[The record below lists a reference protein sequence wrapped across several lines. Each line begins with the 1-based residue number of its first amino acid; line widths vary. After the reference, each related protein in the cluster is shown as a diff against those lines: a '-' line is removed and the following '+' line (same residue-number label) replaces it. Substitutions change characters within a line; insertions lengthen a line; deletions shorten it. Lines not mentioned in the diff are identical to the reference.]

1 MINNKMD
8 YPEAVVIDIDDDEP
22 SVEGEVVG
30 IDNSPHWDIAQR
42 KLMCCL
48 TISITVFIMVVFVY
62 SLSRS

>member
-8 YPEAVVIDIDDDEP
+8 YPEAVVIDIDDEP

-48 TISITVFIMVVFVY
+48 TISITVLIIVVLGY
-62 SLSRS
+62 NLSKL

>member
-1 MINNKMD
+1 MD
-8 YPEAVVIDIDDDEP
+8 YPEAVVIDINDEP
-22 SVEGEVVG
+22 SVEGEVIG

-62 SLSRS
+62 SLSNS

>member
-1 MINNKMD
+1 MN
-8 YPEAVVIDIDDDEP
+8 YPEAIVIDVGAEP

-42 KLMCCL
+42 KVMCCL
-48 TISITVFIMVVFVY
+48 TISITIFIMVVLGY